1 MSTISAQVKEDTV
14 NRNMTDGFELVNLT
28 PHEITILSETGARVA
43 SIPPSGSVARL
54 ARSRRARGRIGDVPI
69 SEVEY
74 GGATGVPDPMPGVRY
89 IVSLVTALAVTSR
102 DDLLAPW
109 GEVRNKAGRILGC
122 RGLQR
127 VVS

>member
-1 MSTISAQVKEDTV
+1 M

-43 SIPPSGSVARL
+43 VIPPSGSVARIAAASHGVC
-54 ARSRRARGRIGDVPI
+54 ARVGGVPI
-69 SEVEY
+69 CDVEH
-74 GGATGVPDPMPGVRY
+74 GDATGIPDPRPGVRD

-109 GEVRNKAGRILGC
+109 GEVRDASGRILGC